1 MEHYI
6 LQNNAINVY
15 QKYFLD
21 LDPAPPIE
29 KSSCRTINVYRDQHS
44 TKRPITF
51 LSWSADNGAR
61 LAATHCDLEFHTSPI
76 DQCTHSYIWDI
87 GNIIYNINMI

>member
-15 QKYFLD
+15 QTYFKE
-21 LDPAPPIE
+21 LDPAPPVE
-29 KSSCRTINVYRDQHS
+29 RSSCRTINVYRDINPV
-44 TKRPITF
+44 KRPVTF
-51 LSWSADNGAR
+51 LSWSADGGAR
-61 LAATHCDLEFHTSPI
+61 LAATHCDLEFQRSPF

-87 GNIIYNINMI
+87 GKYLDYGQYL